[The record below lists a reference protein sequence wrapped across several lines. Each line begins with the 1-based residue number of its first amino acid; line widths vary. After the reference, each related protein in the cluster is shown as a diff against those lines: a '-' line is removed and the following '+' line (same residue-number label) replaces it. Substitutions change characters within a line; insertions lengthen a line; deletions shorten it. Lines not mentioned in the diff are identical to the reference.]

1 MHNGA
6 MIRLLRLGCVVL
18 ACALVLSG
26 CGGDDEKKPTDRPT
40 VAVPSGDVNVPAGV
54 ELTEPGTDLAF
65 GETARVAYEPNPK
78 HGTVLALT
86 VRSVTKGSIRDLS
99 RYQLDARTKA
109 SVPYYVHVKVANA
122 GEGNVA
128 KSPIP
133 LWAVDNTD
141 TLIQA
146 SSFTNTFRRC
156 PSRAL
161 PRPFGP
167 GKKTTQCLVYLIPN
181 HGKLTGI
188 SFRPLQAFEPIEWT
202 GKITKPKPH
211 KAKHAKKGQ
220 KKGKKKS

>member
-6 MIRLLRLGCVVL
+6 MIRLLRLACVVL
-18 ACALVLSG
+18 ASTLVVSACSG
-26 CGGDDEKKPTDRPT
+26 EAEKRPTDRPS
-40 VAVPSGDVNVPAGV
+40 VAVPSGDVSVPEGV

-78 HGTVLALT
+78 RGTVLALT

-109 SVPYYVHVKVANA
+109 SVPYYVRVKVANV
-122 GEGNVA
+122 GDGNVG
-128 KSPIP
+128 KSPVP

-156 PSRAL
+156 PSQQL
-161 PRPFGP
+161 PTPFGP
-167 GKKTTQCLVYLIPN
+167 GKRTTQCLVYLVPN

-188 SFRPLQAFEPIEWT
+188 SFRPLQAFAPIEWT

-211 KAKHAKKGQ
+211 KAKSKKA